1 MGLHGRPYIGLLTPQ
16 DNIDSLKPLEITDV
30 ELDPLQAEQSG
41 VQWHGDTISYIPG
54 LNRLAKLFLLWHRS
68 QEGNC
73 RDLPHLQNYVGLVH
87 RALDDLPPELRW
99 RGGLSRPPKSNFG
112 TDVQTANLYIT
123 QIHIRS
129 SLLEQMDLLSRERG
143 ASASIPGIVNERQRI
158 VDDMLAIIYQM
169 PEETLEANGY
179 SLVPKIRD
187 IGTSLLHEEANH
199 AKALT
204 NLDRLLAKLGR
215 LDFRPQLQ
223 LDSSS
228 PTALFDQTSPVSA
241 FAQTIPISI

>member
-1 MGLHGRPYIGLLTPQ
+1 MGLHGRPYVGLFSSQ
-16 DNIDSLKPLEITDV
+16 DNVDSLKPLEITDA
-30 ELDPLQAEQSG
+30 ELDPLQVEPSG
-41 VQWHGDTISYIPG
+41 TQWHGDTISYIPG
-54 LNRLAKLFLLWHRS
+54 LNHLAKLFLLWHRS
-68 QEGNC
+68 QEGN
-73 RDLPHLQNYVGLVH
+73 RHDPAHLQDYMEYIH

-112 TDVQTANLYIT
+112 TDVQTVNLYIT

-129 SLLEQMDLLSRERG
+129 NLLEQMDRLSRDT
-143 ASASIPGIVNERQRI
+143 SANTTIPGIVKERQRI
-158 VDDMLAIIYQM
+158 VDDMLAIIYQV

-187 IGTSLLHEEANH
+187 IGSALLHEGANH
-199 AKALT
+199 AALT

-223 LDSSS
+223 
-228 PTALFDQTSPVSA
+228 FDHTSPVMSLDHTSPA
-241 FAQTIPISI
+241 LSFEQTIPTSI